1 MNQNVTLGHLHAI
14 DADSWNARVAP
25 PNCYGDARS
34 KVVPVIFASTFNT
47 VCRVNLEEYNPCANE
62 S

>member
-34 KVVPVIFASTFNT
+34 KVAPRNFRIDLQHS
-47 VCRVNLEEYNPCANE
+47 LQ
-62 S
+62 SKS